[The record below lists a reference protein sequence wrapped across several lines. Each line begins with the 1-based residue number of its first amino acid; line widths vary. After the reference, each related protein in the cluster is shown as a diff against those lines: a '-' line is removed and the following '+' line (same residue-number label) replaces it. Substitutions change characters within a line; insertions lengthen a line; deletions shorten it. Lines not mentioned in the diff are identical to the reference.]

1 MPVQTLNPP
10 PAATTNGDPT
20 TLGDVTSQAT
30 SLAHD
35 LITLA
40 ELQTRLLVLD
50 VREAGKRS
58 AASVVIL
65 AAMAALI
72 LSAGPVVLTG
82 VSELIVANTTWSPG
96 GAKLLVGLIAAVI
109 GAAAGFAAFVRLRR
123 VTDVLNR
130 SQQELNQNL
139 EFVKSLVSGTSE
151 SRRSRFSSMN

>member
-10 PAATTNGDPT
+10 TATTNGDPT

-65 AAMAALI
+65 AAMGSLV

-82 VSELIVANTTWSPG
+82 VSDLIVANTTWSPG
-96 GAKLLVGLIAAVI
+96 D
-109 GAAAGFAAFVRLRR
+109 R
-123 VTDVLNR
+123 
-130 SQQELNQNL
+130 
-139 EFVKSLVSGTSE
+139 KSVV
-151 SRRSRFSSMN
+151 